1 MITMR
6 LTPTS
11 FKFERSLTCG
21 ELHRPLSNNLQYFHV
36 AHRLHSSG
44 NGISS
49 VQLMIFI
56 CHLHMRLTTWK

>member
-1 MITMR
+1 MVTMIIIENNCVMITMR

-49 VQLMIFI
+49 VQ
-56 CHLHMRLTTWK
+56 

>member
-36 AHRLHSSG
+36 AHRLHSS
-44 NGISS
+44 NGIPS
-49 VQLMIFI
+49 VQ
-56 CHLHMRLTTWK
+56 